1 MVKEYNYINI
11 REALSRVL
19 RHPLL
24 QDITLEQA
32 VQYTI
37 DFIGIFGMPKLYQD
51 KEEVLHIENFRAK
64 LPCDLISINQIKE
77 CKTGVCLRS
86 MTDNFMPR
94 EHYDRSAGY
103 KELSFKTSQELSFK
117 TQGQVLYVSFKTGD
131 VSVSYK
137 AIPVDKDGF
146 PLLIDNPVFL
156 KALEAYI
163 KREAFTILFDMGKI
177 SPAVLQNTQQQYAW
191 LAGQLQSEFTI
202 PSQSEMESISRM
214 WNTLIQRTSEF
225 NNGFSSLGNK
235 EYIKLQ

>member
-1 MVKEYNYINI
+1 MISEISYINI
-11 REALSRVL
+11 REVLSRIL

-24 QDITLEQA
+24 QDVTLEQA

-51 KEEVLHIENFRAK
+51 KEEVLHIEDFRAK

-94 EHYDRSAGY
+94 EHYDRNAGY
-103 KELSFKTSQELSFK
+103 KIPQELSFK

-177 SPAVLQNTQQQYAW
+177 TPAVLQNTQQQYAW

-202 PSQSEMESISRM
+202 PSISEMESIKNS
-214 WNTLIQRTSEF
+214 WCTLLQRTNEF
-225 NNGFSSLGNK
+225 SNGFKNNGDQ

>member
-11 REALSRVL
+11 REALSRVM

-24 QDITLEQA
+24 QDVTLESA
-32 VQYTI
+32 VQYTL

-51 KEEVLHIENFRAK
+51 KEEIVHIEEFRAK

-103 KELSFKTSQELSFK
+103 KIPQELSFK

-137 AIPVDKDGF
+137 AIPIDKDGF

-156 KALEAYI
+156 KTLEAYI

-214 WNTLIQRTSEF
+214 WNTLIQRTNEF
-225 NNGFSSLGNK
+225 NTGFKSLGDR
-235 EYIKLQ
+235 EYLKLQQ

>member
-1 MVKEYNYINI
+1 MIKEYQYTNI
-11 REALSRVL
+11 RRVL
-19 RHPLL
+19 DELHRHPLL
-24 QDITLEQA
+24 SDLTLEQ
-32 VQYTI
+32 VVSYVVS
-37 DFIGIFGMPKLYQD
+37 FIGIFGMPKLYQD
-51 KEEVLHIENFRAK
+51 KEEVLHIEDFRAK

-103 KELSFKTSQELSFK
+103 KIPQELSFK

-177 SPAVLQNTQQQYAW
+177 APAVLQNTQQQYAW

-202 PSQSEMESISRM
+202 PSISEMESIKNS
-214 WNTLIQRTSEF
+214 WCTLLQRTTEF
-225 NNGFSSLGNK
+225 REGFKNNGSQ
-235 EYIKLQ
+235 EYIKVK

>member
-24 QDITLEQA
+24 QDVTLEQA

-51 KEEVLHIENFRAK
+51 KEEVLHIEDFRAK

-103 KELSFKTSQELSFK
+103 KIPQELSFK

-177 SPAVLQNTQQQYAW
+177 APAVLQNTQQQYAW
-191 LAGQLQSEFTI
+191 LAGQLQSEFNT
-202 PSQSEMESISRM
+202 PSIQEMESIKNM
-214 WNTLIQRTSEF
+214 WTSLLQY
-225 NNGFSSLGNK
+225 NNLFVRDFKYSNSNHNK
-235 EYIKLQ
+235 IV

>member
-1 MVKEYNYINI
+1 MIKEYSYTNI
-11 REALSRVL
+11 REVLSRIL

-24 QDITLEQA
+24 KNVTLEQ
-32 VQYTI
+32 VIQYTT
-37 DFIGIFGMPKLYQD
+37 DFISIFGMPRLYQD
-51 KEEVLHIENFRAK
+51 KEEILHIEDFRTK

-77 CKTGVCLRS
+77 CKTGTCLRS

-94 EHYDRSAGY
+94 EQHDVIIGS
-103 KELSFKTSQELSFK
+103 KLPKELSFK

-131 VSVSYK
+131 VFISYK
-137 AIPVDKDGF
+137 AIPIDKDGL
-146 PLLIDNPVFL
+146 PLLIDNSVFL
-156 KALEAYI
+156 KALELYI
-163 KREAFTILFDMGKI
+163 KKEVFEMLFDEGKI
-177 SPAVLQNTQQQYAW
+177 SPAVLQNTQQRYAW

-214 WNTLIQRTSEF
+214 WNTLVQRTSEF

>member
-11 REALSRVL
+11 REVLSRIL

-24 QDITLEQA
+24 QDVTLEQA

-51 KEEVLHIENFRAK
+51 KEEALHIEGFRAK

-103 KELSFKTSQELSFK
+103 KISQELSFK

-131 VSVSYK
+131 VIVSYK
-137 AIPVDKDGF
+137 AIPIDKDGF

-177 SPAVLQNTQQQYAW
+177 APAVLQNTQQQYAW

-202 PSQSEMESISRM
+202 PSISEMESIKNS
-214 WNTLIQRTSEF
+214 WCTLIQKVSEF
-225 NNGFSSLGNK
+225 DSGFKSLGNK
-235 EYIKLQ
+235 EKIRLQ